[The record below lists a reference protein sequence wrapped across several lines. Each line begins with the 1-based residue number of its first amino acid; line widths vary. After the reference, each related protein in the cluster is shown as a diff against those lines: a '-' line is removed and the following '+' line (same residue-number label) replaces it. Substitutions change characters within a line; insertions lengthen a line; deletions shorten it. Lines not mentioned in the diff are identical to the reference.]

1 MIPSCIFAETRMKR
15 SRPQRARR
23 GSLRSALRRYYRDG
37 LAIPQILDVNV
48 CAEPYVVREIPT
60 VVIRVLIDH
69 DLIGIPEP
77 VIAETEIVRGD
88 AKIEAAEPETA
99 RASSANPPDV
109 AATETS
115 GKPPVFPGMI
125 QMIVDIIA
133 PGIMADPSIMLDINV
148 GNGGMTGTIGDAGFD
163 RRRGMR
169 WGFVSSRAV
178 GGNVT
183 AAYFGF
189 VLCENR
195 SRKQEA

>member
-1 MIPSCIFAETRMKR
+1 MKR
-15 SRPQRARR
+15 PRPQRARR

-37 LAIPQILDVNV
+37 LAVPQVLDVNV
-48 CAEPYVVREIPT
+48 CAEPYVICEIPT
-60 VVIRVLIDH
+60 IVIRVLIDH

-77 VIAETEIVRGD
+77 VIAEAEIVRGD
-88 AKIEAAEPETA
+88 AKIKAAEPETA

-109 AATETS
+109 AATEPS
-115 GKPPVFPGMI
+115 GKPPVLPRMI

-133 PGIMADPSIMLDINV
+133 PSIMADPSIVLNINV
-148 GNGGMTGTIGDAGFD
+148 GSGGMTGPIGDAGFD

-178 GGNVT
+178 RGNV
-183 AAYFGF
+183 AATNFGF

-195 SRKQEA
+195 S